1 MDEINDLEENYFK
14 DVQTIRESC
23 YKMAWYM
30 RGAVSLSEA
39 MMMSYEDRNIINDI
53 IKENLETAKKTGM
66 PFF

>member
-1 MDEINDLEENYFK
+1 LDEINDLEENYFK